1 MYKDE
6 DYDLHSHLYL
16 KVGIL
21 AACGGHVHDFA
32 MILRWWISS
41 NKTSLIPRS
50 GSGFVVRGRE
60 YARVLGTA

>member
-6 DYDLHSHLYL
+6 DYDLHSQLYL

-21 AACGGHVHDFA
+21 AACGRHVHDFA

-41 NKTSLIPRS
+41 NKTSLIPRG
-50 GSGFVVRGRE
+50 GSRICG
-60 YARVLGTA
+60 